1 MRTIDHVSHKYI
13 LYMSSSVCLHLRD
26 DDQAIQ
32 RDQSQEHPRSHRLQG
47 RGGVS
52 SQELAASDPHVSIRS
67 VLVSILQAVFKYRM
81 TPPGLNIVTWIATDR
96 RTVTTQVTKMKQSLN
111 A

>member
-1 MRTIDHVSHKYI
+1 MLS
-13 LYMSSSVCLHLRD
+13 LHLCD
-26 DDQAIQ
+26 NDQALQ
-32 RDQSQEHPRSHRLQG
+32 RDQSPEHPRSYRHHPQG

-81 TPPGLNIVTWIATDR
+81 TPPGLNIVTWIVTDR
-96 RTVTTQVTKMKQSLN
+96 STVTTQVTKKKQSLYG
-111 A
+111 